1 MGGSIHIEG
10 NAQRASTL
18 GRCDEFRRLV
28 FLNAVVG
35 GSNCEAETRVEA
47 MLRGGVMRRRVVGMR
62 CDAREFCLRR
72 ISWLA
77 RARAHQRI
85 VT

>member
-1 MGGSIHIEG
+1 MGANIYVEG
-10 NAQRASTL
+10 NAQRSSTL
-18 GRCDEFRRLV
+18 GRCGKFRRLV

-62 CDAREFCLRR
+62 YDAREYCLRR
-72 ISWLA
+72 IS
-77 RARAHQRI
+77 
-85 VT
+85 